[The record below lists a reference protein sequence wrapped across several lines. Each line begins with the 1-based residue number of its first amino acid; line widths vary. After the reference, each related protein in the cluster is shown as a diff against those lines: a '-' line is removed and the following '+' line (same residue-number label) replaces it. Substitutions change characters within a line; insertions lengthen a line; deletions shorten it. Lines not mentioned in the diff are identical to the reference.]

1 MASSRKQIIKF
12 IEQGYIPEQYS
23 IEVLRVTKILPDGLA
38 WKSFID
44 QVLLWLGSL
53 ALASAGMFFIAY
65 NWDAIGRFTK
75 FATLEVCIVLA
86 IFSYCKQAK
95 HSVVAKVS

>member
-1 MASSRKQIIKF
+1 MASSRKQIIKL
-12 IEQGYIPEQYS
+12 IEQGFITDQYK
-23 IEVLRVTKILPDGLA
+23 IDALIATKVIPDGQA

-65 NWDAIGRFTK
+65 NWHDIGLNILK
-75 FATLEVCIVLA
+75 
-86 IFSYCKQAK
+86 
-95 HSVVAKVS
+95 